1 MKKHC
6 VPLPGL
12 NSPNTWSKQVT
23 TAFKSA
29 KLNIMFVTL
38 GWWLPSRVG
47 AILSPGVI
55 WEHFW
60 LSHLGKQC
68 CAVKWTPLLRGISIL
83 GYESAPIPYT
93 SGLQE
98 NLCFDARR
106 NTHFHSAQVTPDVAG
121 FPSFRILA
129 KAMAVLTPIYSKIL
143 SGTFNLKLSCAEEEG
158 IQPITSAHPRRGG
171 LRPAITASV

>member
-38 GWWLPSRVG
+38 GWWLPSKVG

-83 GYESAPIPYT
+83 GYGQLPYLIPQDSKKTYALTHGGTHISILPRSPLTSLASHHLES
-93 SGLQE
+93 
-98 NLCFDARR
+98 
-106 NTHFHSAQVTPDVAG
+106 
-121 FPSFRILA
+121 
-129 KAMAVLTPIYSKIL
+129 
-143 SGTFNLKLSCAEEEG
+143 
-158 IQPITSAHPRRGG
+158 
-171 LRPAITASV
+171 